1 VATLRSL
8 TDDGWE
14 QLGEIELGGT
24 VVAGDPVSLLSPI
37 SSRTWYGAAVR
48 PGRWHVLARPLP
60 RDRDQL
66 EEIALVH
73 HDQLRSFYDLYD
85 DATHTGSFELPRRR
99 LVVLD
104 GNLRVNE
111 VLLKEALTVEE
122 LPWVLDRGLVTAA
135 IAEHPVQII
144 VPSGAQPGLIVFGLG
159 PAPAQSAPTHP
170 FSHEEKDED

>member
-8 TDDGWE
+8 ADDGWE

-48 PGRWHVLARPLP
+48 PGRWYVLARPLP
-60 RDRDQL
+60 RDPDQL
-66 EEIALVH
+66 EEIAIVH
-73 HDQLRSFYDLYD
+73 QEQLRSFYDLYD
-85 DATHTGSFELPRRR
+85 EASHAGSFDLPRRR

-111 VLLKEALTVEE
+111 AVLKDALTVEE
-122 LPWVLDRGLVTAA
+122 LPWMLDRGLVTAA
-135 IAEHPVQII
+135 IGEHPVQII
-144 VPSGAQPGLIVFGLG
+144 MPRGAQPGLLIFGLG
-159 PAPAQSAPTHP
+159 PAPAQGVPTDP